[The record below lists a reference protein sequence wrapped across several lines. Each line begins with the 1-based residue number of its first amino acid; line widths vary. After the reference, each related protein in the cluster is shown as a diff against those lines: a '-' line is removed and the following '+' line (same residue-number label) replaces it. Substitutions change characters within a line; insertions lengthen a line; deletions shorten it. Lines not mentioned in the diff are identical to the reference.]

1 MSHAHESR
9 PHPSISSLK
18 IVGGKSTRAQATGS
32 GMVTSLA
39 AQLAALRPSATQTV
53 QSDAGG
59 LKQRPSLLFSPSE
72 AADLDSEAI
81 QSIGLSGLAELE
93 KHDPALRKYEKL
105 LLARTSAEFRR
116 EIQSS
121 EVGPSSKGMLLPDRG
136 RLTRHAAAGSQ
147 VAESVNP
154 GTAEGADA
162 LLPAA
167 TLPQST

>member
-1 MSHAHESR
+1 
-9 PHPSISSLK
+9 
-18 IVGGKSTRAQATGS
+18 
-32 GMVTSLA
+32 MVTSLA

-154 GTAEGADA
+154 GAAEGADA

>member
-1 MSHAHESR
+1 MSHAHECTI
-9 PHPSISSLK
+9 PS

-116 EIQSS
+116 EIQSF